1 MKRTWMLLLAGVLVL
16 FLAACGGTD
25 TVSKIESQTAA
36 QGSSSSASQLEVEE
50 SPQVATP
57 SPDVP
62 TPSPQASQIEA
73 GKTVLRITV
82 GGQTFTADL
91 EDTAAAQALT
101 EMLPMTLVMN
111 DWQGV
116 AKRFDLP
123 SAFPES
129 AQELPSLNSGQL
141 VLEGTGTLCLFY
153 QPDAQGGSYTPL
165 ASVREVEAL
174 EQAVEGEAV
183 EVTFDLGTE

>member
-1 MKRTWMLLLAGVLVL
+1 MKRTWMLLLAGFLVL
-16 FLAACGGTD
+16 FLAACDGTD
-25 TVSKIESQTAA
+25 TVSKTESQTAT
-36 QGSSSSASQLEVEE
+36 QGPSSSASQLEVEE

-101 EMLPMTLVMN
+101 EMLPMTLVMD

-123 SAFPES
+123 STFPES
-129 AQELPSLNSGQL
+129 AQEVTSLNSGQL
-141 VLEGTGTLCLFY
+141 VLDGTLCLFY

-165 ASVREVEAL
+165 ASVREADAL
-174 EQAVEGEAV
+174 EQAMEGEAV
-183 EVTFDLGTE
+183 EATFDLGTE

>member
-1 MKRTWMLLLAGVLVL
+1 MKRTWMLLFAGFLVL

-25 TVSKIESQTAA
+25 TVSKIESQTAT
-36 QGSSSSASQLEVEE
+36 QGPSSSASQLEVEE

-62 TPSPQASQIEA
+62 TPSPQASQVEA

-123 SAFPES
+123 STFPES
-129 AQELPSLNSGQL
+129 AQEVTSLNSGQL

-165 ASVREVEAL
+165 ASVREADAL
-174 EQAVEGEAV
+174 EQAMEGEAV